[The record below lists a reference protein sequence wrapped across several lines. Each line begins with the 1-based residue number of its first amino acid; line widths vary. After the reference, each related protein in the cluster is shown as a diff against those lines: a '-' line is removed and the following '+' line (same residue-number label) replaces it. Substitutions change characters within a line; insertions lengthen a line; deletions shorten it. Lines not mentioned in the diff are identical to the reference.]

1 MRLLRLDQCP
11 FCRGFIIGKYLTI
24 GLGMA
29 IIYNNGF
36 GNKKAEDQTPAQ
48 ENNGEKPSSNDQ
60 PGKAVEGLYAQSAKV
75 VETKAG

>member
-1 MRLLRLDQCP
+1 MRLLLLDQCP
-11 FCRGFIIGKYLTI
+11 FYRGFIIGRYLTI

-48 ENNGEKPSSNDQ
+48 ESNGEKPSSNDQ
-60 PGKAVEGLYAQSAKV
+60 PGKAVEGLYVRPMKA
-75 VETKAG
+75 VETKAE

>member
-1 MRLLRLDQCP
+1 MRLLPFNQCP
-11 FCRGFIIGKYLTI
+11 FCRGFIIGKNLPI

-36 GNKKAEDQTPAQ
+36 GNKKAEDQAPAQ

-60 PGKAVEGLYAQSAKV
+60 PGKAVEGLYVQSAKV
-75 VETKAG
+75 VGTKAE

>member
-1 MRLLRLDQCP
+1 
-11 FCRGFIIGKYLTI
+11 
-24 GLGMA
+24 MA

-60 PGKAVEGLYAQSAKV
+60 PGKAAEGLYAQSAKV
-75 VETKAG
+75 AGTKAE